1 MNVRLGGDHLIEC
14 QTWWGSLEG
23 EDLLID
29 DDTMMTTNTEMMMM
43 MLMMMMMTTEKGE
56 VEDGMM
62 TT

>member
-1 MNVRLGGDHLIEC
+1 MIEC

-43 MLMMMMMTTEKGE
+43 MMTTEKGE
-56 VEDGMM
+56 VEDCMM

>member
-1 MNVRLGGDHLIEC
+1 LIEC

-43 MLMMMMMTTEKGE
+43 TTEKGE

>member
-43 MLMMMMMTTEKGE
+43 MTTEKGE

>member
-43 MLMMMMMTTEKGE
+43 MMTTEKGE